1 MAHPIRFQTTR
12 PDPDAHAEAMLEAYE
27 LLQTL
32 HDRGILDACR
42 SALAAADEI
51 LDTGVSAAESPGT
64 IRALRN
70 LLFLYDVLGGID
82 PERLQA
88 MAQAIPDGLAAA
100 QRDDQPSLWTVIRR
114 ATSRDTLRGLMAC
127 FAILEGFGRHL
138 RSPAQST
145 QPRDI

>member
-1 MAHPIRFQTTR
+1 MAHPIRFQSR
-12 PDPDAHAEAMLEAYE
+12 PDARANDGERIRARLDGVRDAHAEAMLEAYG

-42 SALAAADEI
+42 SGLAAADEI
-51 LDTGVSAAESPGT
+51 LDTGVDAAESAGM

-88 MAQAIPDGLAAA
+88 MAKAIPDGIAAA
-100 QRDDQPSLWTVIRR
+100 QRDDHVSLWRV
-114 ATSRDTLRGLMAC
+114 
-127 FAILEGFGRHL
+127 
-138 RSPAQST
+138 
-145 QPRDI
+145 